1 MDKEIKAY
9 LASVDRCLKPM
20 TASERADILRE
31 MESEIADL
39 QQSNLTT
46 QEILDRLGPPKALAK
61 AYLQDLLTKNHD
73 IRWNRILMTFAY
85 CGLVGFSGLFVI
97 PTLGILAPTLMI
109 CGVICPVAGLIKL
122 AGHIIGK
129 EVPYIMF
136 QFGSVT
142 LSPWAAFPASI
153 VLGILLFFL
162 GKGAWNLLLRY
173 LQTASEV
180 GKKI

>member
-1 MDKEIKAY
+1 MHKEINAY
-9 LASVDRCLKPM
+9 LQSVDKCLKPM
-20 TASERADILRE
+20 TARERGDILKE
-31 MESEIADL
+31 IESEIAELERDG
-39 QQSNLTT
+39 LTA

-61 AYLQDLLTKNHD
+61 AYLQDILTKNRD
-73 IRWNRILMTFAY
+73 IRWSRILMTFAY

-97 PTLGILAPTLMI
+97 PVLGILAPVLMI
-109 CGVICPVAGLIKL
+109 CGVISPIAGLIKL

-142 LSPWAAFPASI
+142 LSPWAAFPVSI
-153 VLGILLFFL
+153 IFGAVLFLL
-162 GKGAWNLLLRY
+162 GKGAWKLLLRY
-173 LQTASEV
+173 MQTAGDL

>member
-1 MDKEIKAY
+1 MDKELKAY
-9 LASVDRCLKPM
+9 LQSVDKCLKPM
-20 TASERADILRE
+20 TTAERGDILRE
-31 MESEIADL
+31 IESEILDL
-39 QQSNLTT
+39 NQAGLTT

-109 CGVICPVAGLIKL
+109 CGVISPIAGLIKL
-122 AGHIIGK
+122 GGHIIGR

-142 LSPWAAFPASI
+142 LSPWLAFPLSI
-153 VLGILLFFL
+153 IFGILMFFL
-162 GKGAWNLLLRY
+162 GKGAWKLLLRY